1 MITYHK
7 IIVHLTKIFSHK
19 TNDNFFPMHSFSD
32 IIQNFKQKKIKIE
45 QDKPL
50 APYTTM
56 GIGGNA
62 KYLVSAFTKD
72 QLHTII
78 SISKANDLPYII
90 IGKGSNLIISDKG
103 FSGLAIINE
112 LKQWEILSNG
122 DFPDKSVTPKHLIAR
137 VDSSI
142 INNPKLKY
150 RDTEEKD
157 VFIRVESGARLQSL
171 IKSLLNRQITGL
183 QWFAGIPASIG
194 GAIYMNMHGGPEYI
208 SNFVMKASLTD
219 GAQIR
224 DVTQDYFQFDYD
236 YSILHQT
243 KEIVLSVDLN
253 LKYGDVSQVR
263 KFIRDWASLKSGQP
277 MHSAGC
283 VFKNLS
289 PEQQR
294 QLNLTTPSTGYI
306 IDKILNLKGYR
317 RGGAQISKF
326 NAAFIEN
333 LQNARSADVYY
344 LIQLI
349 KDEALK
355 KLNLNLETEVQLVG
369 DFG

>member
-1 MITYHK
+1 
-7 IIVHLTKIFSHK
+7 
-19 TNDNFFPMHSFSD
+19 MHSFSD
-32 IIQNFKQKKIKIE
+32 IIQNFKHHKIKIE
-45 QDKPL
+45 QDKSL
-50 APYTTM
+50 APFTTI
-56 GIGGNA
+56 GIGGKA

-78 SISKANDLPYII
+78 SLLKAYDLPYIL
-90 IGKGSNLIISDKG
+90 IGKGSNLIISDQG

-112 LKQWEILSNG
+112 LKQWEILSDG
-122 DFPDKSVTPKHLIAR
+122 DIPDKNLMPKHLMAR
-137 VDSSI
+137 VDKSI
-142 INNPKLKY
+142 INNPKLNY

-183 QWFAGIPASIG
+183 QWFAGIPATIG

-208 SNFVMKASLTD
+208 SNFLVKASLTD
-219 GAQIR
+219 GTHIR
-224 DVTQDYFQFDYD
+224 DVGWDYFQFDYD

-243 KEIVLSVDLN
+243 KEIVLSADLN
-253 LKYGDVSQVR
+253 LKFGDVSQVR
-263 KFIRDWASLKSGQP
+263 KFIRDWASIKSGQP

-283 VFKNLS
+283 IFKNLS
-289 PEQQR
+289 LEQQK
-294 QLNLTTPSTGYI
+294 QFNLPTPSAGYI

-333 LQNARSADVYY
+333 LQNARSGDVYY

-349 KDEALK
+349 KDEARK
-355 KLNLNLETEVQLVG
+355 KLNINLETEVQLVG